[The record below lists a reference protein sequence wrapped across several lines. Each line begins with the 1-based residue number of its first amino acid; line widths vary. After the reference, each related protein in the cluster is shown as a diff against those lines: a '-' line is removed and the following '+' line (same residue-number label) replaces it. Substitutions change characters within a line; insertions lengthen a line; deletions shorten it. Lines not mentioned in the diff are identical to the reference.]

1 MREPSIHITKSVFMQ
16 IVEDMGISLTQG
28 EIENIFR
35 VARRYALS
43 SRSVLKGNN
52 QKNRRKLASIAK
64 SELGDA
70 QLLADI
76 IYATRIKMHHTGVT
90 KIKQNDSQWS
100 RLKEFVPRINDFCER
115 FNMPKREGYITLVS
129 KGLKMLQDTK
139 KKAPTNVISYLDL
152 NFDKLINTM
161 QAERTLQQDES
172 PESTQE
178 IYNIYCNHILDM
190 TGIPVNYRSNM
201 EEYIHFYNAKLLA
214 DSLGIDYE
222 TYIEAQFNALAFCNG
237 IPKIQDLYG
246 EKAQQRLLKYM
257 SENNLSLSV
266 KPSQSS
272 KVDWSK
278 FKQ

>member
-1 MREPSIHITKSVFMQ
+1 MREPSIHISKSVFMQ
-16 IVEDMGISLTQG
+16 IIEERGINLTQDD
-28 EIENIFR
+28 INHIFR
-35 VARRYALS
+35 VARGYALS

-52 QKNRRKLASIAK
+52 QKNRKKLNAISQ
-64 SELGDA
+64 SYMGDA

-76 IYATRIKMHHTGVT
+76 IYATRIKMHHMGVT
-90 KIKQNDSQWS
+90 KIKQNDPQWS
-100 RLKEFVPRINDFCER
+100 RLKEFVPRMNDFCDR
-115 FNMPKREGYITLVS
+115 FNLSKREGYIAFVS

-139 KKAPTNVISYLDL
+139 KKTPTHIISYLDL
-152 NFDKLINTM
+152 NFDKLINAM
-161 QAERTLQQDES
+161 EAERTLQQDES

-190 TGIPVNYRSNM
+190 TGIPVNYRSNT

-222 TYIEAQFNALAFCNG
+222 TYINAQFDALSFCNG
-237 IPKIQDLYG
+237 IPKIQDLSG

-257 SENNLSLSV
+257 SENKLTLRPLEES
-266 KPSQSS
+266 KSS
-272 KVDWSK
+272 IDWSK

>member
-1 MREPSIHITKSVFMQ
+1 
-16 IVEDMGISLTQG
+16 
-28 EIENIFR
+28 
-35 VARRYALS
+35 
-43 SRSVLKGNN
+43 
-52 QKNRRKLASIAK
+52 
-64 SELGDA
+64 
-70 QLLADI
+70 
-76 IYATRIKMHHTGVT
+76 
-90 KIKQNDSQWS
+90 
-100 RLKEFVPRINDFCER
+100 
-115 FNMPKREGYITLVS
+115 
-129 KGLKMLQDTK
+129 
-139 KKAPTNVISYLDL
+139 
-152 NFDKLINTM
+152 
-161 QAERTLQQDES
+161 
-172 PESTQE
+172 
-178 IYNIYCNHILDM
+178 
-190 TGIPVNYRSNM
+190 M